1 MTDTRRPLRRLG
13 DDPGDYAL
21 LTLSRQLR
29 AVLYRAGV
37 VASPELPT
45 YPIPPDMVATDS
57 PSPTP
62 ATISAR
68 VETSGAAY
76 SVHPA
81 SAE

>member
-62 ATISAR
+62 IATEAGR
-68 VETSGAAY
+68 D
-76 SVHPA
+76 A
-81 SAE
+81 SYDQHTA